1 MGKLRRVALLMEREI
16 GYCRGVLRGIHTY
29 AIHKTDW
36 IFRDAAPQ
44 PEIIGPLREWQ
55 PDGVIAR
62 LYDRSFARR
71 VIALQK
77 PLVNITSTFL
87 DLNVPLTEV
96 DNEKV
101 GCLAAEH
108 FLERGFKTFGYFGSS
123 WAGFSKQ
130 REWGFRDT
138 LRKNGFTVSSCY
150 AEYLPR
156 LLLNAS
162 WKREER
168 QIHEWLL
175 ALEKPAAIL
184 ASTDVPARR
193 LAEMCRQLRLRVPED
208 IALLGVDNDEL
219 ECLLANPPLSSIAN
233 PAEQIGYTAAQLL
246 DQLMSGRRPRKQTI
260 WIPPGDVVVRQST
273 DIVAFGDADVAAA
286 LQFIRDHLAE
296 DITVAAIARHVSIS
310 RRGLERRF
318 RHHLGRTMLQEI
330 QRARVE
336 RVRRLLAET
345 DLPMLLVARRSGFA
359 TSQRLAVVF
368 RQVCGDSPT
377 AFRQRTRLRT

>member
-1 MGKLRRVALLMEREI
+1 
-16 GYCRGVLRGIHTY
+16 
-29 AIHKTDW
+29 
-36 IFRDAAPQ
+36 
-44 PEIIGPLREWQ
+44 
-55 PDGVIAR
+55 
-62 LYDRSFARR
+62 
-71 VIALQK
+71 
-77 PLVNITSTFL
+77 
-87 DLNVPLTEV
+87 
-96 DNEKV
+96 
-101 GCLAAEH
+101 
-108 FLERGFKTFGYFGSS
+108 
-123 WAGFSKQ
+123 
-130 REWGFRDT
+130 
-138 LRKNGFTVSSCY
+138 
-150 AEYLPR
+150 
-156 LLLNAS
+156 
-162 WKREER
+162 
-168 QIHEWLL
+168 
-175 ALEKPAAIL
+175 
-184 ASTDVPARR
+184 
-193 LAEMCRQLRLRVPED
+193 MCRQLRLRVPED